1 MKVLVVNAGS
11 SSLKYQLFNT
21 ESRDVL
27 AKGICERIGIDGRI
41 EHRLGANGEKHKR
54 DIAMPNHAVAMKIV
68 VDTLSCDEDKV
79 TMEASLTEDL
89 EADSLDAVELN
100 MALEDACGVS
110 IPDEELAK
118 LKTVGDIYN
127 YITAHI

>member
-1 MKVLVVNAGS
+1 MTFDEMK
-11 SSLKYQLFNT
+11 
-21 ESRDVL
+21 
-27 AKGICERIGIDGRI
+27 
-41 EHRLGANGEKHKR
+41 
-54 DIAMPNHAVAMKIV
+54 KII
-68 VDTLSCDEDKV
+68 VDTLNCDEEKV

-100 MALEDACGVS
+100 MTLEDAFGVS

-127 YITAHI
+127 YLTANA

>member
-1 MKVLVVNAGS
+1 LNINTRSKKENTAMTFDEMK
-11 SSLKYQLFNT
+11 
-21 ESRDVL
+21 
-27 AKGICERIGIDGRI
+27 
-41 EHRLGANGEKHKR
+41 
-54 DIAMPNHAVAMKIV
+54 KIV
-68 VDTLSCDEDKV
+68 VDTLNCDEDKV

-118 LKTVGDIYN
+118 LKTVGDIFN
-127 YITAHI
+127 YITAHV

>member
-41 EHRLGANGEKHKR
+41 EHRLGENGDQR
-54 DIAMPNHAVAMKIV
+54 TLARCVGTGQQRVIALRIHA
-68 VDTLSCDEDKV
+68 
-79 TMEASLTEDL
+79 
-89 EADSLDAVELN
+89 
-100 MALEDACGVS
+100 
-110 IPDEELAK
+110 
-118 LKTVGDIYN
+118 IY
-127 YITAHI
+127 T